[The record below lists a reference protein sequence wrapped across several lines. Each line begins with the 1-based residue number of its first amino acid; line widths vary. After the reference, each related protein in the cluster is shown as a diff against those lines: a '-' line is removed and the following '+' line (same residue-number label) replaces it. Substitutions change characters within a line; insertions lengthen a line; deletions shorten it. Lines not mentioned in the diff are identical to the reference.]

1 MNHLENTGEWR
12 DASEDTEFALQDE
25 ESSLTL

>member
-1 MNHLENTGEWR
+1 MNHLENTGGWR
-12 DASEDTEFALQDE
+12 DASEDKEFALQDE

>member
-12 DASEDTEFALQDE
+12 DVAEGKEFALQDE
-25 ESSLTL
+25 ESSLAL